1 MPFPILRT
9 PLVVLSE
16 IISLLEPNEIVTAS
30 FCSNNVKRLLK
41 THYQRRKPVEWKLF
55 LVDSGGYSIT
65 IKTSKSR
72 IEVISAKNVSE
83 LYTYPKPML
92 LPANGYITKCY
103 GSYVYLYFEDRLV
116 GKKMVVDYAT
126 NLFNLDV
133 YGLQIDCDST
143 IWAIDW
149 INERQEKMLA
159 GVEFTWNFGD
169 RVADKEFDHVLR
181 NARASEYW
189 ILKGNVSDHFRFNGK
204 LGTVNYLVIEPFG
217 HWVTLDNLI
226 NFDAI
231 SIFIIRCRLSVSDLY
246 SFIRHWR
253 TGGGSRRLTFLRM
266 EFQNRLNIENFE
278 DEVEIVGR
286 DVSGEYLSCGE
297 TRHFSHGYSIQRNDG
312 VKAVIDIE
320 DNCCFYMMVCIGENI
335 YDRDNYLD
343 WKSDQHFVLHQKV

>member
-30 FCSNNVKRLLK
+30 FCSNNVNRLLK
-41 THYQRRKPVEWKLF
+41 SHYQRRKPVEWKLF

-92 LPANGYITKCY
+92 LKTNGYITKCY
-103 GSYVYLYFEDRLV
+103 GSYVYLYFEDRV
-116 GKKMVVDYAT
+116 MGKKMVVDYAT

-133 YGLQIDCDST
+133 YGLKIDCHS

-181 NARASEYW
+181 
-189 ILKGNVSDHFRFNGK
+189 
-204 LGTVNYLVIEPFG
+204 
-217 HWVTLDNLI
+217 
-226 NFDAI
+226 
-231 SIFIIRCRLSVSDLY
+231 
-246 SFIRHWR
+246 
-253 TGGGSRRLTFLRM
+253 
-266 EFQNRLNIENFE
+266 
-278 DEVEIVGR
+278 
-286 DVSGEYLSCGE
+286 
-297 TRHFSHGYSIQRNDG
+297 
-312 VKAVIDIE
+312 
-320 DNCCFYMMVCIGENI
+320 
-335 YDRDNYLD
+335 
-343 WKSDQHFVLHQKV
+343 